1 MDRKAGV
8 GSRDGPGNQPR
19 LRTKILYF
27 YLLGILHTNCN
38 RRQHVP
44 NMKTVLNEECSA
56 GATWEIISDIFP
68 RTFRILHGVAYT
80 IAVTEVLNG
89 GGGAMIN
96 HPPRI
101 PSDTQLNWNSLHH
114 TKRDPTNT

>member
-1 MDRKAGV
+1 
-8 GSRDGPGNQPR
+8 
-19 LRTKILYF
+19 
-27 YLLGILHTNCN
+27 
-38 RRQHVP
+38 
-44 NMKTVLNEECSA
+44 MKTEECSA

-96 HPPRI
+96 HPPGAPHV
-101 PSDTQLNWNSLHH
+101 PSDTQLNWNSLTTQREIQPIHEVQ
-114 TKRDPTNT
+114 RIFLLEPFIAIVLSL

>member
-1 MDRKAGV
+1 MVRKAGV

-27 YLLGILHTNCN
+27 YLLGILDNNCK

-44 NMKTVLNEECSA
+44 LSKVCYEECSA

-89 GGGAMIN
+89 GAMIN